1 MELILA
7 ELLISNLPMNF
18 RLKKTDRLS
27 LPTSTTCHALLYDLR
42 QVTLRPELHFHHCT
56 IRLPTSVSN
65 TGSMRKLLL
74 CKGKSEG

>member
-27 LPTSTTCHALLYDLR
+27 LPTSTACHALLYDLR
-42 QVTLRPELHFHHCT
+42 QVTLCSELHFHHCT
-56 IRLPTSVSN
+56 LRLSTRVSN
-65 TGSMRKLLL
+65 VQSVRKLFL
-74 CKGKSEG
+74 CKGKS